1 VIIIVSGTPAPQG
14 SKVFYRKGGM
24 RESSKAVGPWR
35 EAVRTETQG
44 AMIKANMPP
53 LTGPVRVNLQF
64 VMPRP
69 KGHYRTGRN
78 AHLLRDGAPPWPVGK
93 PDADKLAR
101 AVFDGLTDGGAWK
114 DDSQVVALHVVK
126 TYAATSGRMIGLAAG
141 CKIVVNEVGETEGV
155 DAVRR
160 SNEGW

>member
-1 VIIIVSGTPAPQG
+1 MIIFVSGTPAPQG

-35 EAVRTETQG
+35 EAVRAETQR
-44 AMIKANMPP
+44 AMLKAVDAPF
-53 LTGPVRVNLQF
+53 TGPVKAQLKF
-64 VMPRP
+64 IMPRP

-101 AVFDGLTDGGAWK
+101 AVLDGLTDGGAWK
-114 DDSQVVALHVVK
+114 DDSQVVTLLAFK
-126 TYAATSGRMIGLAAG
+126 TYASGVHQPG
-141 CKIVVNEVGETEGV
+141 CVIVVKEMGEI
-155 DAVRR
+155 
-160 SNEGW
+160 